1 MTELLAPAG
10 SFEKLKA
17 AIYCGADAVYF
28 GLKKFNA
35 RKNAQNFELDEV
47 EKVVQFC
54 HSFGAK
60 AYLTLNTI
68 LNDKELEK
76 LENLIPILQKVGVDA
91 VIVQDLGVLNLIKR
105 VAPSF
110 RIHASTQ
117 MGINSLSGVR
127 FLKKLG
133 VSRAILSREL
143 TLCEISEVCKEGIE
157 IEVFVHGA
165 LCFCFSGQCF
175 MSAML
180 GGRSANRG
188 NCAQPCRLPF
198 SVSKPPRPDLSLK
211 DLCCIDLIQ
220 KLKEVGVC
228 SFKIEGRMKRPEY
241 VAAATME
248 YRKAL
253 DEKPYDKD
261 ILLKVFSREGFTNG
275 YIENDMGRK
284 MFGVRSRKDAPE
296 EGIYSK
302 IRQLY
307 RIPLQKFYVDVS
319 LTVKKNQP
327 VVLKLRDSS
336 FEVKI
341 SGDLPEKAKTRAL
354 NENQVRKCFEKLG
367 QTIYRLKKFELL
379 GDCDLYV
386 SNSQINKLKKRAVL
400 ALAQKRAKF
409 CASKTSRQAFNF
421 DFNFRT
427 KGPQAPKNGQG
438 RRLRAECEK
447 FQQVVCEDCF
457 ELISLNM
464 DEILD
469 NQREIL
475 PIVKKVGILMPQV
488 SFEKQSNI
496 IQKIN
501 KIKKMGV
508 LHATIQNLGQI
519 PLLEGFSIHAGLGLN
534 IANSQSVQVL
544 ESIGFCDFIVSAECC
559 LKTISKIAKKIPL
572 GAVVFG
578 RLPLMVSRNCPIS
591 KSCKECGNNSCLK
604 DRKGKLFP
612 VRCQNKC
619 HTIFNSDVLW
629 MADRQKEL
637 ENVDFEVLK
646 FTIETKSQAKTIAQN
661 FIQNAK
667 PKSNYTR
674 GLYYRGF

>member
-284 MFGVRSRKDAPE
+284 MFGVRSRKDAPK

-327 VVLKLRDSS
+327 VVL
-336 FEVKI
+336 
-341 SGDLPEKAKTRAL
+341 
-354 NENQVRKCFEKLG
+354 
-367 QTIYRLKKFELL
+367 
-379 GDCDLYV
+379 
-386 SNSQINKLKKRAVL
+386 
-400 ALAQKRAKF
+400 
-409 CASKTSRQAFNF
+409 
-421 DFNFRT
+421 
-427 KGPQAPKNGQG
+427 
-438 RRLRAECEK
+438 
-447 FQQVVCEDCF
+447 
-457 ELISLNM
+457 
-464 DEILD
+464 
-469 NQREIL
+469 
-475 PIVKKVGILMPQV
+475 
-488 SFEKQSNI
+488 
-496 IQKIN
+496 
-501 KIKKMGV
+501 
-508 LHATIQNLGQI
+508 
-519 PLLEGFSIHAGLGLN
+519 
-534 IANSQSVQVL
+534 
-544 ESIGFCDFIVSAECC
+544 
-559 LKTISKIAKKIPL
+559 L
-572 GAVVFG
+572 GAQFS
-578 RLPLMVSRNCPIS
+578 LPLHPNSIRQYAKHPQRGHHRTRRS
-591 KSCKECGNNSCLK
+591 WQNNSG
-604 DRKGKLFP
+604 R
-612 VRCQNKC
+612 
-619 HTIFNSDVLW
+619 
-629 MADRQKEL
+629 
-637 ENVDFEVLK
+637 
-646 FTIETKSQAKTIAQN
+646 
-661 FIQNAK
+661 
-667 PKSNYTR
+667 
-674 GLYYRGF
+674 

>member
-35 RKNAQNFELDEV
+35 RQNAQNFELDEV

-76 LENLIPILQKVGVDA
+76 LENLIPILQKFGVDA
-91 VIVQDLGVLNLIKR
+91 VIVQDLGVLNLVKR
-105 VAPSF
+105 VAPNF

-133 VSRAILSREL
+133 VSRAILSREM
-143 TLCEISEVCKEGIE
+143 TLCEISEVCKEGVE

-175 MSAML
+175 MSAMI

-211 DLCCIDLIQ
+211 DLCCIDSIK
-220 KLKEVGVC
+220 KLKEIGVC

-284 MFGVRSRKDAPE
+284 MFGVRSRKDAPK

-307 RIPLQKFYVDVS
+307 RIPLQKFYVDVC
-319 LTVKKNQP
+319 LDVKKNQP

-354 NENQVRKCFEKLG
+354 NENEVRKCFEKLG

-386 SNSQINKLKKRAVL
+386 SNSQINKLKKRAVS

-409 CASKTSRQAFNF
+409 CAPKTSCQGFNF
-421 DFNFRT
+421 DFCFRQ
-427 KGPQAPKNGQG
+427 KSPQTPKNG

-447 FQQVVCEDCF
+447 IQQVVCKDCF

-469 NQREIL
+469 NEREIL
-475 PIVKKVGILMPQV
+475 PIINKIGILMPQV
-488 SFEKQSNI
+488 SFENESNI
-496 IQKIN
+496 IHKIN

-534 IANSQSVQVL
+534 IANSQSAQVL
-544 ESIGFCDFIVSAECC
+544 EKIGFCDFIVSAECC

-572 GAVVFG
+572 GAVAFG
-578 RLPLMVSRNCPIS
+578 RLALMVSRNCPIN
-591 KSCKECGNNSCLK
+591 KSCKKCGNNSCLK

-629 MADRQKEL
+629 MADRQREL

-646 FTIETKSQAKTIAQN
+646 FTVETKSQAKTITKN

-667 PKSNYTR
+667 PDNNYTR

>member
-1 MTELLAPAG
+1 
-10 SFEKLKA
+10 
-17 AIYCGADAVYF
+17 
-28 GLKKFNA
+28 
-35 RKNAQNFELDEV
+35 
-47 EKVVQFC
+47 
-54 HSFGAK
+54 
-60 AYLTLNTI
+60 
-68 LNDKELEK
+68 
-76 LENLIPILQKVGVDA
+76 
-91 VIVQDLGVLNLIKR
+91 
-105 VAPSF
+105 
-110 RIHASTQ
+110 
-117 MGINSLSGVR
+117 
-127 FLKKLG
+127 
-133 VSRAILSREL
+133 
-143 TLCEISEVCKEGIE
+143 
-157 IEVFVHGA
+157 
-165 LCFCFSGQCF
+165 
-175 MSAML
+175 
-180 GGRSANRG
+180 
-188 NCAQPCRLPF
+188 
-198 SVSKPPRPDLSLK
+198 
-211 DLCCIDLIQ
+211 
-220 KLKEVGVC
+220 
-228 SFKIEGRMKRPEY
+228 
-241 VAAATME
+241 
-248 YRKAL
+248 
-253 DEKPYDKD
+253 
-261 ILLKVFSREGFTNG
+261 
-275 YIENDMGRK
+275 

-307 RIPLQKFYVDVS
+307 RIPLQKFYADVS

-578 RLPLMVSRNCPIS
+578 RLPLMVSRNCPIN
-591 KSCKECGNNSCLK
+591 KSCKKCGNNSCLK

-646 FTIETKSQAKTIAQN
+646 FTIETKSQAKTIAKN